1 MSNKTY
7 VLQKDTPNAKAGDEF
22 YYTPNEYRGEGYI
35 NKAGMFWHKL
45 IVENNPEWFKLKKE
59 EQPKE
64 KDTFVWSDELV
75 KEFVI
80 SFKKIDKLITGVD
93 PIGKTIIEWKQ
104 SKSTPK
110 EDKTYTEKELLEAEQ
125 KAFEAAI
132 HNIQTY
138 KDAKGEWHLRY
149 PKFSDYKNRVLN
161 NDGKENFK
169 NYL

>member
-1 MSNKTY
+1 MN
-7 VLQKDTPNAKAGDEF
+7 
-22 YYTPNEYRGEGYI
+22 
-35 NKAGMFWHKL
+35 KL

-80 SFKKIDKLITGVD
+80 SFNKIDKLITGID
-93 PIGKTIIEWKQ
+93 PIGKTISEWKQ

-110 EDKTYTEKELLEAEQ
+110 EDKIKVEGLFLSGPPHKDTVYVLHLNKLLNEKDLPEIK
-125 KAFEAAI
+125 KAIE
-132 HNIQTY
+132 
-138 KDAKGEWHLRY
+138 G
-149 PKFSDYKNRVLN
+149 VLN